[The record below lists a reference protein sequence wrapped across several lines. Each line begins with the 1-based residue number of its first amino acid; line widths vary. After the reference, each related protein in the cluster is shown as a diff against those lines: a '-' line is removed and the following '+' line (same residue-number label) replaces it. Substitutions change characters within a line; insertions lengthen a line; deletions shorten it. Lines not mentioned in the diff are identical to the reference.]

1 MVING
6 YKRVKEALVEKGE
19 DYIDRPVMPLFEAF
33 VGNNGSVF
41 VGLFKKLLMRL

>member
-19 DYIDRPVMPLFEAF
+19 DYIDRPVVPVFDAIF
-33 VGNNGSVF
+33 GNKGSVF